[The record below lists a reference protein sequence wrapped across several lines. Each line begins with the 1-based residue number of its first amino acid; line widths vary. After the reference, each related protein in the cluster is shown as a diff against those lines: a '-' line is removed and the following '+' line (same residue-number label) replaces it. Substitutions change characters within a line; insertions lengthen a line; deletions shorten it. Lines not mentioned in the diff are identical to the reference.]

1 MKLKHSHLGHVTL
14 SLGVLFAA
22 SVSGTPVFAQSAT
35 DFGNSILGVV
45 PVAGTLQSPSETNG
59 TLLSTDLETT
69 GGVLIKVYEF
79 EGEQGAPL
87 SIDVMSEDFDAYLF
101 LAGPGYDDVLTDDDS
116 GGACNA
122 RLTVFLPGT
131 GVYRVVAGSLAGEG
145 GDFTLRLDGREHAE
159 MQGECGGGGGD
170 DYANEIAAIESNGF
184 ADVGSEVSGDLLIDG
199 PSLFGGSP
207 VTVWD
212 VIGTPGQ
219 TVYID
224 LMSSEFDALL
234 YVTGPDVAGFISDD
248 DSGGACNS
256 RVELTFSSDEPYRIA
271 VSSLGEG
278 QGGLYT
284 LRLSEEALPTTP
296 GPCS

>member
-1 MKLKHSHLGHVTL
+1 MKLKHLHLGHVTL
-14 SLGVLFAA
+14 SLGVILAA
-22 SVSGTPVFAQSAT
+22 SSYGTPVLAQSAS

-45 PVAGTLQSPSETNG
+45 PAVGTLESPSETSG
-59 TLLSTDLETT
+59 TILGTDLETT

-87 SIDVMSEDFDAYLF
+87 SIDVMSDDFDAYLF
-101 LAGPGYDDVLTDDDS
+101 LAGPGYDDALIDDDS

-131 GVYRVVAGSLAGEG
+131 GMYRVVAGSLSGEG
-145 GDFTLRLDGREHAE
+145 GDFTLRLDGREHAAA
-159 MQGECGGGGGD
+159 QGECGGGGGD
-170 DYANEIAAIESNGF
+170 EYSTEIAALESNGF
-184 ADVGSEVSGDLLIDG
+184 ADVGDEVSGDLLIDG
-199 PSLFGGSP
+199 PSLFGGAP
-207 VTVWD
+207 VTAWD

-224 LMSSEFDALL
+224 LISTEFDALL
-234 YVTGPDVAGFISDD
+234 YVTGPDVSGFISDD

-256 RVELTFSSDEPYRIA
+256 RVELTFGSDEPYRIA

-284 LRLSEEALPTTP
+284 LRLSEEEMPITS